1 LAASPNKPT
10 VSIKRLNFSG
20 SGYDSIKL
28 KSASSILKH
37 RQEEKEKAEKALRLC
52 GVVWFKHSDR
62 FFPANNVNRIHHFLG
77 ISLLS

>member
-1 LAASPNKPT
+1 MFPNKPT

-37 RQEEKEKAEKALRLC
+37 RQEEKEKAEKSFETLWC
-52 GVVWFKHSDR
+52 GVV
-62 FFPANNVNRIHHFLG
+62 
-77 ISLLS
+77 